1 MSTKPRF
8 RFQTHTA
15 GDSGLEPKPRA
26 RPRMADPR
34 PPRRVGAL
42 SSITVPGIEPAPK
55 TGPGGEASG
64 TELRPLSHA
73 EVARLVRQA
82 ELMRAEHVAGLFRFL
97 ARGAARLA
105 RALAA
110 RPAPAG
116 SGQGV
121 AGRP

>member
-1 MSTKPRF
+1 MGTKPRF

-15 GDSGLEPKPRA
+15 GGSGLEPKSLA

-34 PPRRVGAL
+34 PPRRVGAPP
-42 SSITVPGIEPAPK
+42 SITVPGIEPAPK
-55 TGPGGEASG
+55 TGPSGEASR
-64 TELRPLSHA
+64 TELRPLSHG
-73 EVARLVRQA
+73 EVARIVRQT
-82 ELMRAEHVAGLFRFL
+82 ELMRAEHVAGLFRSL
-97 ARGAARLA
+97 GRGTARLA

-116 SGQGV
+116 SSQGV